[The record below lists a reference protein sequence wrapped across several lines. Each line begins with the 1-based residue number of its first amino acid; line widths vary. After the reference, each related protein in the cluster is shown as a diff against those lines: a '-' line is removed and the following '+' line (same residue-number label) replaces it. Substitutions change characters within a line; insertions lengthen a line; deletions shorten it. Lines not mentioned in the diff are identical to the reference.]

1 MNKLLD
7 FGQIKIEFKKAN
19 LDKFRKF
26 EKKIQN
32 GWASEGF
39 RVYIWIVAFDMH
51 TYSIILCRISP
62 IKLRSFTGTSA
73 SSQISLWTQAF
84 PSMPRVLLSRS
95 PAQSYIS
102 ICWFANFLPWNRE
115 QKSYFYSDECWMLNI
130 EYLFCFSIFNIRH
143 DQFDGMLHW

>member
-39 RVYIWIVAFDMH
+39 RVYI
-51 TYSIILCRISP
+51 
-62 IKLRSFTGTSA
+62 
-73 SSQISLWTQAF
+73 
-84 PSMPRVLLSRS
+84 
-95 PAQSYIS
+95 
-102 ICWFANFLPWNRE
+102 
-115 QKSYFYSDECWMLNI
+115 
-130 EYLFCFSIFNIRH
+130 
-143 DQFDGMLHW
+143 